1 MMPTTDPI
9 ANSCPIYVLIAV
21 TETGTHIISVHCTYE
36 SARKAQEQN
45 NVFGWH
51 IMERRLFA

>member
-1 MMPTTDPI
+1 MPTTDPI